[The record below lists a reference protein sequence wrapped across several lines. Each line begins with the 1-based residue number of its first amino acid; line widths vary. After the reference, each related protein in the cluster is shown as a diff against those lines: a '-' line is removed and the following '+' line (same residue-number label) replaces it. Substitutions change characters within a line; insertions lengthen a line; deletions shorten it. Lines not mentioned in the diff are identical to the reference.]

1 MLCMKKTSSA
11 LTGYIAAYRIPS
23 FDPYLEKL
31 GFSKGMMLFS
41 IPELGIVFRCRVDG
55 RLIDL
60 EFAAFFALLKFIQTK
75 LVGQEVKALRVL
87 SSNPE
92 FLFAFT
98 QSGNPTLMNPKRKQL
113 LAEYQKKLKIEI
125 AYVKAR
131 SNEALVSVANCPPL
145 PASRQLQLPRNPG
158 SDKPQFKPF
167 QTGFKL

>member
-1 MLCMKKTSSA
+1 
-11 LTGYIAAYRIPS
+11 
-23 FDPYLEKL
+23 
-31 GFSKGMMLFS
+31 MLFS

-75 LVGQEVKALRVL
+75 LAGQKVKALRVL

-98 QSGNPTLMNPKRKQL
+98 QSGNPTLMNPARKQL

-125 AYVKAR
+125 VYVKAR

-158 SDKPQFKPF
+158 SDKPQLDAPAPF
-167 QTGFKL
+167 LLTKTWLSVK